1 MTTCEH
7 VAENGRPNVGMS
19 TYSANISSTE
29 TPVVSSCSR
38 SRNSFKLAVTLWV
51 YGKKVQVEALVDSGA
66 TTSFINKSV
75 VESNNLVTNKL
86 AHPYDVYNAD
96 GTSNK
101 QGQIKYGVRSYVEIG
116 SHKSTHQL
124 LVADLGDKDM
134 ILGYTYLRKHN
145 PEIDWERGE
154 WRYTRC
160 PESCAPRARK
170 NINVTEEET
179 DELQLPREDPLIT
192 SLDELGE
199 ECIENPH
206 INWISTEDPEDLQI
220 AQLTA
225 EILAKDLEEVDDS
238 DTRQWQTLVPEY
250 LHEYGN
256 VFSKKQSERMPV
268 RKPYD
273 HGIDFEEGASLPR
286 PAKLYPMS
294 PKERNSLD
302 EWIDEESRKGYIRK
316 SKSPLAAP
324 VFFVKKSDGSLR
336 LVVDYRKLNDI
347 TIKNRYP
354 IPRIADLV
362 DSLSQASIFTKID
375 LRWGYNNVRIRKG
388 DEWKTAF
395 ITHRGLYEANVMYFG
410 FSNAP
415 ATFQA
420 MMNDIL
426 GDLIRDGHVIVYLD
440 DILIFTNN
448 IREHRKITQ
457 EVLKRLRDNDLF
469 AKPEKCFFEKSSI
482 EYLGMIISKGHI
494 EMDPK
499 KVSGVTEWPR
509 PTKVKQVQAFLGF
522 ANFYRRFIKDFAK
535 HAKPLTSLTKKD
547 QPWVWGEEQ
556 EQAFN
561 SLKDAFTS
569 APILRIPDDV
579 NPFRLETD
587 ASDFATGAVLSQQD
601 PTDKLWHPVAYYSKS
616 LNIHERNYEIY
627 DKEMLAIIRALEEYR
642 HHLEGHPERV
652 EIWSDHQN
660 LTYFKTAQKLT
671 RRQARWSLYLTRFN
685 FVLYH
690 KPGKTMLTADPL
702 SRRPDHEEG
711 VEFDNRD
718 QVLLKPEFF
727 AIRAIDASHESPIN
741 DDELLR
747 EVKAALLRD
756 DVTKDYQ
763 QLLKS
768 GPREFS
774 KSLEDWNFENGLL
787 LYRGKVYIPK
797 SEDDNLRRRIVQMHH
812 DLPLAGH
819 PGRMKTYELVSRNYW
834 WPGLS
839 VFVKKYVTGCDI
851 CQRMKNRPQKPYGP
865 LQPNPVPQGPWEIIT
880 IDLITQLPESFGYT
894 AICVVVD
901 RLTKRAHFFP
911 IHNEFS
917 AKDLAELL
925 YERIWPLHG
934 LPLQI
939 ISDRGTQFAA
949 AIFQEWCKLLGIES
963 SMSTTYHPQ
972 TDGQTERVNQTLEQ
986 YLRCYIDYQ
995 KDDWSK
1001 LLSAAEFAYNNA
1013 THEGTKESPF
1023 FLEYGRHPRAGP
1035 TLVKEATP
1043 TDLTDIM
1050 WSRQQAQEQ
1059 AKAALE
1065 LAAERMKWY
1074 YDQGVQK
1081 VPFKVGDKVL
1091 LDLRDYQTTGRKLS
1105 PRYAGPF
1112 EIVEKLSP
1120 VTFRVQW
1127 PARMTK
1133 IHPVFHASKL
1143 IPYHDPEIPGQKVSP
1158 PEPVL
1163 IDGHEEYEVEK
1174 ILDSRHYRK
1183 QLQYLVRWKGYGPK
1197 DDSWEPVKNLSGAK
1211 ELITE
1216 FHQAHPQA
1224 IHALYDR

>member
-1 MTTCEH
+1 
-7 VAENGRPNVGMS
+7 
-19 TYSANISSTE
+19 
-29 TPVVSSCSR
+29 
-38 SRNSFKLAVTLWV
+38 
-51 YGKKVQVEALVDSGA
+51 
-66 TTSFINKSV
+66 
-75 VESNNLVTNKL
+75 
-86 AHPYDVYNAD
+86 
-96 GTSNK
+96 
-101 QGQIKYGVRSYVEIG
+101 
-116 SHKSTHQL
+116 
-124 LVADLGDKDM
+124 M
-134 ILGYTYLRKHN
+134 ILGYTYLRRHN
-145 PEIDWERGE
+145 PEIDWEHGE
-154 WRYTRC
+154 WRFTRC

-170 NINVTEEET
+170 RDHVAEEEA

-192 SLDELGE
+192 PLDELGE

-206 INWISTEDPEDLQI
+206 INWISTEDSEDHEV
-220 AQLTA
+220 ARLTA
-225 EILAKDLEEVDDS
+225 EILAKDLEEVEDD
-238 DTRQWQTLVPEY
+238 DTRNWKTFVPEY
-250 LHEYGN
+250 LHEFGD

-273 HGIDFEEGASLPR
+273 HGIDFEEGAPLPK

-302 EWIDEESRKGYIRK
+302 EWINEETRKGYIRK

-336 LVVDYRKLNDI
+336 LVVDYRKLNEI
-347 TIKNRYP
+347 TVKNRYP

-395 ITHRGLYEANVMYFG
+395 ITHRGLFEVTVMYFG

-440 DILIFTNN
+440 DILIFTND
-448 IREHRKITQ
+448 IHQHRALTR
-457 EVLKRLRDNDLF
+457 EVLKRLREKDLF
-469 AKPEKCFFEKSSI
+469 AKPEKCLFEQSSI
-482 EYLGMIISKGHI
+482 EYLGMIISKGKI
-494 EMDPK
+494 SMDPK
-499 KVSGVTEWPR
+499 KVAGVTDWPR

-535 HAKPLTSLTKKD
+535 YAKPLTSLTKKD

-556 EQAFN
+556 EHAFN
-561 SLKDAFTS
+561 SLKKAFTS

-587 ASDFATGAVLSQQD
+587 SSDFATGAVLSQLD
-601 PTDKLWHPVAYYSKS
+601 PTDKLWHPVAFYSKS
-616 LNIHERNYEIY
+616 LNVHERNYEIY

-642 HHLEGHPERV
+642 HHLEGHPEKV

-671 RRQARWSLYLTRFN
+671 RRQARWALYLTRFN
-685 FVLYH
+685 FVLRH

-711 VEFDNRD
+711 VELDNRD
-718 QVLLKPEFF
+718 QILLKPEFF
-727 AIRAIDASHESPIN
+727 AIQAIDSSHESPIN
-741 DDELLR
+741 DDILLR
-747 EVKAALLRD
+747 EVKEALLND
-756 DVTKDYQ
+756 EVTKDYK

-768 GPREFS
+768 GPREFK
-774 KSLEDWNFENGLL
+774 KSLDDWNYENGLL

-797 SEDDNLRRRIVQMHH
+797 SDNDDLRRRVVQMHH
-812 DLPLAGH
+812 DLPSAGH
-819 PGRMKTYELVSRNYW
+819 PGRWKTYELVSRNYW
-834 WPGLS
+834 WPGMS
-839 VFVKKYVTGCDI
+839 IFVKKYVTGCDT
-851 CQRMKNRPQKPYGP
+851 CQRMKNRPQQPYGP
-865 LQPNPVPQGPWEIIT
+865 LQPNPVPEGPWEIIT
-880 IDLITQLPESFGYT
+880 VDLITQLPESFGHT

-911 IHNEFS
+911 IKNEFS

-939 ISDRGTQFAA
+939 ISDRGTQFSAA
-949 AIFQEWCKLLGIES
+949 LFQEWCKLLGIES

-986 YLRCYIDYQ
+986 FLRCYVDYQ
-995 KDDWSK
+995 KANWSK

-1013 THEGTKESPF
+1013 AHEGTKESPF

-1035 TLVKEATP
+1035 TLRKEPTS
-1043 TDLTDIM
+1043 TDLSDIT
-1050 WSRQQAQEQ
+1050 WRRQEAQDQ
-1059 AKAALE
+1059 AKAALA

-1091 LDLRDYQTTGRKLS
+1091 LDLRDYQTTGRKLNA
-1105 PRYAGPF
+1105 RYAGPF
-1112 EIVEKLSP
+1112 KIVEKLSP
-1120 VTFRVQW
+1120 VTFKLEW
-1127 PARMTK
+1127 PARMTR

-1143 IPYHDPEIPGQKVSP
+1143 VLYHDPQIPGQKVAP
-1158 PEPVL
+1158 PESVM
-1163 IDGHEEYEVEK
+1163 IDGHEEFEVEA
-1174 ILDSRHYRK
+1174 ILDSRRYRR
-1183 QLQYLVRWKGYGPK
+1183 QLQYLVRWKGYGPEE
-1197 DDSWEPVKNLSGAK
+1197 DSWEPVKNLANSQ
-1211 ELITE
+1211 ELIKE
-1216 FHQAHPQA
+1216 FHEAYP
-1224 IHALYDR
+1224 HAVRSISED